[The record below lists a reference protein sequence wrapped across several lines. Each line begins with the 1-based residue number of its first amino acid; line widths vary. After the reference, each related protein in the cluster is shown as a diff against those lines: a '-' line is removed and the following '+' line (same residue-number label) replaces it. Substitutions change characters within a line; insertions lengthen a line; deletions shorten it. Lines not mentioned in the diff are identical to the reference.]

1 MSKTHERLA
10 RTVAP
15 KQWFLKIGEGQV
27 FGPTDTPTLIDWAR
41 QGRVTPGNQIS
52 EDKKAWVTAERI
64 PELEMVWMV
73 WVVVAFAG
81 GVLLGV
87 IAACYFNRRAVKR
100 MREIWPTGL
109 SPEDWR

>member
-1 MSKTHERLA
+1 M
-10 RTVAP
+10 
-15 KQWFLKIGEGQV
+15 
-27 FGPTDTPTLIDWAR
+27 
-41 QGRVTPGNQIS
+41 
-52 EDKKAWVTAERI
+52 
-64 PELEMVWMV
+64 LEMVWMV